1 MISIKIKDPLFTYRA
16 RLVNIFDFNPKKL
29 SIEKVCAINDEKEY
43 IYYIKYG
50 GDPFY
55 LVIDDLK
62 GYFKYFKEKD
72 TTELSSLEHRKELEF
87 IIKDQKQ
94 AKIYNQIW
102 NKIKELINSVDGVNF
117 GFSDYFRD
125 HGVIIFDTD
134 DTLPLDDTVTIYSIT
149 IIIRSVYRDYYD
161 RFYPQIHLE
170 NCIYKKMLEYDKI
183 DISEGID
190 IKKCKETSREC
201 NLCKFYYFLDQS
213 FNYGPYLCNGCYDMS
228 LKAVSIKNLTIINH
242 NENHYRVNFAFISK
256 KDVYNLI
263 KNATIID
270 KKGTL

>member
-16 RLVNIFDFNPKKL
+16 RLVNILDFNPKKL

-62 GYFKYFKEKD
+62 GYFKYSKEKD

-87 IIKDQKQ
+87 FIEDQKQ

-102 NKIKELINSVDGVNF
+102 NKIKELINIVDGVNF

-125 HGVIIFDTD
+125 HGIIIFDTD
-134 DTLPLDDTVTIYSIT
+134 DTLSLDDTVSIYFT

-161 RFYPQIHLE
+161 RLYPQIYLA
-170 NCIYKKMLEYDKI
+170 NCIYKT
-183 DISEGID
+183 
-190 IKKCKETSREC
+190 C
-201 NLCKFYYFLDQS
+201 
-213 FNYGPYLCNGCYDMS
+213 
-228 LKAVSIKNLTIINH
+228 
-242 NENHYRVNFAFISK
+242 
-256 KDVYNLI
+256 
-263 KNATIID
+263 
-270 KKGTL
+270 